1 MQLFRSSLCVSS
13 FLFFGI
19 FVINSA
25 CHAADDFHRFTI
37 TNTAEKQYVDSI
49 TLSPKDFGGVAAD
62 SKWRV
67 RKEILRGGKQEGV
80 DLITLDNGQMKI
92 RIIPTRG
99 LSILDMQVGDFRLG
113 WESPVKEV
121 VHPQFV
127 DLDTRG
133 GLGWLDGFNE
143 WMVRCGLEFAGHP
156 GTDKF
161 VDNTGAEAEMELT
174 LHGKVGNIPASEV
187 ELRIQKEAPHRIT
200 IRGTVHERMF
210 FGPKLEL
217 VTEISTIP
225 GSQEITVSDW
235 VTNRG
240 AGDQELMLIY
250 HTNYGAP
257 LLEEGAELLAPIK
270 SLAPMNETA
279 IAGLK
284 SYSTY
289 AAPTPGF
296 SEQVFLTELF
306 ANAEGET
313 TVCLKSKSGQRAASI
328 SYQTKQ
334 LPYFTIW
341 KNTTAKAD
349 GYVTGL
355 EPGTCF
361 PFNRRVERQFGR
373 VPKLAPG
380 ETREFSLTF
389 GLHLDE
395 REVQKIT
402 QKINQI
408 QDGRKPEISQTPP
421 QHD

>member
-1 MQLFRSSLCVSS
+1 MPLFRLSLCIVSSLVFSS
-13 FLFFGI
+13 VILCSTSFG
-19 FVINSA
+19 A
-25 CHAADDFHRFTI
+25 EDDHRFI
-37 TNTAEKQYVDSI
+37 LTNTSTDQFVDSI
-49 TLSPKDFGGVAAD
+49 TLSPKDFGNVAAD

-80 DLITLDNGQMKI
+80 DLITVDNGRMKI

-99 LSILDMQVGDFRLG
+99 LSILDMQVDDFRLG

-161 VDNTGAEAEMELT
+161 IDNTGAEAEMELT
-174 LHGKVGNIPASEV
+174 LHGKVGNIPASHVEV
-187 ELRIQKEAPHRIT
+187 RIQKEAPHRIT

-217 VTEISTIP
+217 VTEISTVP

-257 LLEEGAELLAPIK
+257 LLEEGAELIAPIK
-270 SLAPMNETA
+270 SIAPMNDTA
-279 IAGLK
+279 ISGLK
-284 SYSTY
+284 NYSTY
-289 AAPTPGF
+289 AAPTPGYI
-296 SEQVFLTELF
+296 EQVYVTELF
-306 ANAEGET
+306 ADDAGET
-313 TVCLKSKSGQRAASI
+313 TVCLKSQNGQQAASI
-328 SYQTKQ
+328 S
-334 LPYFTIW
+334 
-341 KNTTAKAD
+341 
-349 GYVTGL
+349 
-355 EPGTCF
+355 
-361 PFNRRVERQFGR
+361 
-373 VPKLAPG
+373 
-380 ETREFSLTF
+380 
-389 GLHLDE
+389 
-395 REVQKIT
+395 
-402 QKINQI
+402 
-408 QDGRKPEISQTPP
+408 
-421 QHD
+421 